1 MWLNNCIGSE
11 NYASFRR
18 LIFWF
23 LIFNLLSLA
32 LVGTAAAF
40 GLLSFESS
48 KIAKAFKIVIFVQA
62 SLSVVVILF
71 DLQLILF
78 HVWLVS
84 KGITTY
90 EYIHYKRERTE
101 KKQKVKRGEMSRE
114 EYLAWDKT
122 ALIDPERPK
131 SKTIVKLDEK
141 AVK

>member
-40 GLLSFESS
+40 SLLSFESS
-48 KIAKAFKIVIFVQA
+48 KIATPFKIVIFVQA
-62 SLSVVVILF
+62 CLAVVVILF

-90 EYIHYKRERTE
+90 EYIHY
-101 KKQKVKRGEMSRE
+101 
-114 EYLAWDKT
+114 
-122 ALIDPERPK
+122 
-131 SKTIVKLDEK
+131 
-141 AVK
+141 